1 MADTKKPAFKRPS
14 WDAYFMALAK
24 LAASRS
30 TCISRPTGCVMVKD
44 KQIISTGF
52 NGSMPGV
59 PHCSDEG
66 ECYRRSIKASD
77 AGKYDFCRSIHS
89 EANAVAL
96 AARAGASLEG
106 ATCYHTLFPCYVC
119 TKLLVRAGIKE
130 MVYEFGYDSKNA
142 ERDKHWQEV
151 IDEAGIKIRQVKL
164 SEVDKK
170 CFEGFL
176 EENTSRRRLK
186 SE

>member
-1 MADTKKPAFKRPS
+1 MPAAFNRPS

-24 LAASRS
+24 MAASRS
-30 TCISRPTGCVMVKD
+30 TCLSRPTGCIIIRD
-44 KQIISTGF
+44 KQVLSSGF

-66 ECYRRSIKASD
+66 VCYRRSIKAPD

-89 EANAVAL
+89 EANAIAL
-96 AARAGASLEG
+96 AARSGISIEG

-119 TKLLVRAGIKE
+119 TKLLVRAGIRE
-130 MVYEFGYDSKNA
+130 MVYELGYDSKNT
-142 ERDKHWQEV
+142 ERDKHWKEV
-151 IDEAGIKIRQVKL
+151 INEANIRIREVRL
-164 SEVDKK
+164 SEEDRKW
-170 CFEGFL
+170 FEGFL
-176 EENTSRRRLK
+176 QDDTSRRRIP